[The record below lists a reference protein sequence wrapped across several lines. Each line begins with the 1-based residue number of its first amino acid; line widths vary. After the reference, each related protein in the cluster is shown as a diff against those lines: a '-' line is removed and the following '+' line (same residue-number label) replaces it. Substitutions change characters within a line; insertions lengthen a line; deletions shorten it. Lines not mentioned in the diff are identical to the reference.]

1 MVVETESYIYTPEHV
16 KVIRVHTFT
25 KTNALNV

>member
-1 MVVETESYIYTPEHV
+1 MAVETEAYFYTAEHV

-25 KTNALNV
+25 KRNALNV